1 MEEEFLDEGE
11 FMNEG
16 DFINGEENFV
26 ELKVQERKPL
36 QHSKGSMNL
45 LSGVQPV
52 KKRELTYDDILGSMN
67 LKVVD
72 GQLQYIQP
80 QKPTNFM
87 KKVKFSEPLEKEKI
101 QEKEKEKGGQY
112 MNYVPRS
119 KEEHQKMMF
128 EHMKKQMEARIKNQ
142 KSTKLLFTN
151 NLPQQPMQPIKIS
164 NHFLQFVKTA
174 APMRPLR

>member
-1 MEEEFLDEGE
+1 MEEEFLEEGE
-11 FMNEG
+11 FL
-16 DFINGEENFV
+16 DEEESFV
-26 ELKVQERKPL
+26 ELNVEEYKPL

-87 KKVKFSEPLEKEKI
+87 KKVKFSEPIKK
-101 QEKEKEKGGQY
+101 EKEKEKSGQY
-112 MNYVPRS
+112 MNYIPRS
-119 KEEHQKMMF
+119 KEEHQKMIL
-128 EHMKKQMEARIKNQ
+128 ENMKKQMEARIKNQ
-142 KSTKLLFTN
+142 KSTKLLFMN

-164 NHFLQFVKTA
+164 NHFLQFVKTSV
-174 APMRPLR
+174 PMRPLR

>member
-1 MEEEFLDEGE
+1 
-11 FMNEG
+11 
-16 DFINGEENFV
+16 
-26 ELKVQERKPL
+26 
-36 QHSKGSMNL
+36 
-45 LSGVQPV
+45 
-52 KKRELTYDDILGSMN
+52 MN

-72 GQLQYIQP
+72 GQLRYIQP

-87 KKVKFSEPLEKEKI
+87 KKVKFSEPLNKEKEKI
-101 QEKEKEKGGQY
+101 QEKEKEKEKEKGGQY

-119 KEEHQKMMF
+119 KEEHQKIMF
-128 EHMKKQMEARIKNQ
+128 EQMKKQMEARIKNQ

>member
-1 MEEEFLDEGE
+1 MEEEFLDG
-11 FMNEG
+11 N
-16 DFINGEENFV
+16 DFPHEEENFV
-26 ELKVQERKPL
+26 EFNVEDIETSFQPL
-36 QHSKGSMNL
+36 QHSKATMNL

-87 KKVKFSEPLEKEKI
+87 KKVTFSAPVEKDKI
-101 QEKEKEKGGQY
+101 QHNSQY

-119 KEEHQKMMF
+119 KEEHQKMMR
-128 EHMKKQMEARIKNQ
+128 EHIKKQIELRERNK
-142 KSTKLLFTN
+142 KSTKLFFTN
-151 NLPQQPMQPIKIS
+151 HLPEPTMPNVTGG
-164 NHFLQFVKTA
+164 NHFLNFVKNKI
-174 APMRPLR
+174 PMRPFR

>member
-1 MEEEFLDEGE
+1 MEEEFMEEEFLEDD
-11 FMNEG
+11 
-16 DFINGEENFV
+16 DFLDGEENFV
-26 ELKVQERKPL
+26 ELNVEEYKPL

-45 LSGVQPV
+45 LSGVKPV

-80 QKPTNFM
+80 QKPTNLM
-87 KKVKFSEPLEKEKI
+87 KKVKFSEPLQKEK
-101 QEKEKEKGGQY
+101 EKEKEKGGQY
-112 MNYVPRS
+112 MNYIPRS
-119 KEEHQKMMF
+119 KEEHQKMML

-151 NLPQQPMQPIKIS
+151 NLPQQPIQPIKKS
-164 NHFLQFVKTA
+164 NHFLQFVKTVI
-174 APMRPLR
+174 PMRPLR